1 MTLDLRPVLLM
12 LDLLRSRM
20 CRRRSLRWVAPA
32 MAGLGLGCLAPS
44 RGYPLYPASDGAR
57 PDESRVAQLQG
68 YVRYVD
74 GAVVSP
80 HGASFEVLPG
90 CHLIGTPSTWG
101 DATTGNTAAVIVT
114 TGKVTFALPMKS
126 GYRYTVRVELG
137 ATTGLSGTATIKA
150 YESDA
155 LGTTTR
161 TFEPASGTVDS
172 TTCEE
177 VKPAP
182 GQLESRRTVLP

>member
-1 MTLDLRPVLLM
+1 MPRSWRPLLLM
-12 LDLLRSRM
+12 QDLLRSRM

-32 MAGLGLGCLAPS
+32 MAGLGLGCLAAPS
-44 RGYPLYPASDGAR
+44 RGYPLYPLSDGAR

-74 GAVVSP
+74 DVVVSP

-90 CHLIGTPSTWG
+90 CHVIGTPSTWG

-137 ATTGLSGTATIKA
+137 ARTGLSGTAAIKA

-161 TFEPASGTVDS
+161 TFEPAGSTVDS
-172 TTCEE
+172 KTCG
-177 VKPAP
+177 KPP
-182 GQLESRRTVLP
+182 DQRHDR

>member
-1 MTLDLRPVLLM
+1 
-12 LDLLRSRM
+12 
-20 CRRRSLRWVAPA
+20 
-32 MAGLGLGCLAPS
+32 MAGLGLGCLAAPS
-44 RGYPLYPASDGAR
+44 RGYPLYPSSDGAR

-74 GAVVSP
+74 DAVVST

-90 CHLIGTPSTWG
+90 CHVIGTPSTWG

-126 GYRYTVRVELG
+126 GYRYTVKVALG
-137 ATTGLSGTATIKA
+137 ATTGTSRTAAIKA

-161 TFEPASGTVDS
+161 TFKPASGTVDS

-182 GQLESRRTVLP
+182 